1 MDRDSVV
8 VTTVHV
14 VVDNSLV
21 KTALNHD
28 RSVERCPIFLGDVS
42 VAIQVTVSE
51 NDVVLLVQA
60 FHGTQFV
67 LNSLTTLII
76 SLINGAEK
84 VDRDGNI
91 DMVTLVVMMCWDG
104 GT

>member
-8 VTTVHV
+8 VTAVHM

-21 KTALNHD
+21 KTALNHN

-60 FHGTQFV
+60 FHGT
-67 LNSLTTLII
+67 
-76 SLINGAEK
+76 
-84 VDRDGNI
+84 
-91 DMVTLVVMMCWDG
+91 
-104 GT
+104 